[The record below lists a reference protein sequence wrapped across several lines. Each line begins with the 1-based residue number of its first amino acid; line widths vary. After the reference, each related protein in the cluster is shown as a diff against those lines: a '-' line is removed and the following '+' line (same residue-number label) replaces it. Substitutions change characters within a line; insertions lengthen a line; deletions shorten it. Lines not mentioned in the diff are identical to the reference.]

1 MADSASDK
9 DRDPSSENPIARRSF
24 LLGAGTAVAAGLTP
38 TAEAQAKTKK
48 AGPEPKAAAAA
59 PPAPEPLLTL
69 TPTEHAFIVA
79 AVDTLIPA
87 DELSP
92 SASDCGVAAFV
103 DRQLAGA
110 YGNGARLY
118 RDGPF
123 VKGKPELGYQ
133 LALNPREFFRAG
145 IAQTNE
151 WTRKTYGKDFD
162 RLSEADREAALK
174 TMEAGKAE
182 FPGFPLQHVLRRA
195 AADDDGRLL
204 RRSDLWRQPQQG
216 GLEDGRLSGPAG
228 DLSRRVQDLLR
239 QEIRQAA
246 ALDRGL
252 YLKQPRSAHDD
263 VLKEVDAVVIG
274 VGWTG
279 SILARELTK
288 AGLKVVGLERGAY
301 RMPREDFTLPA
312 VRDDLKYVQRHELFQ
327 DTQLETV
334 TLRHSPRDAALPIR
348 RLGSFLPGT
357 NLGGAGSHW
366 NGNTWRGTPYDHAPR
381 SHNIE
386 RYGADAIPDDMPI
399 ADYPVSY
406 DELEPYYDK
415 FEKLAGI
422 SGKAGNL
429 RGQKIDGGN
438 VFEGPRQNEYP
449 NKPLLQPMAGAIMES
464 ACKKPR
470 LPSVP
475 GAGRATRATSIPIPK
490 GSRSGPANIAAI
502 ASVSA
507 ARPMPRPRP
516 MSACCRRCSPTTNF
530 ELRHHAYVKELVYD
544 KQARKVKAVRYVDTR
559 SGEEYEQPAGLVILG
574 AYVFNNV
581 LLMLAAGIGE
591 PYDSRTGKGVVGK
604 NYCYQVTGN
613 NVTVFFEDQEIN
625 PFMAAGSHGTV
636 IDDFNGDNFDHGG
649 LGFFG
654 GAYIQA
660 GVSNGRPILT
670 RPVPPGTPR
679 WGRDWKKATA
689 KWYNHAFNI
698 SASGCNYA
706 HRENFLDL
714 DPTYKDALG
723 RPLIRM
729 SFNFHEQDYKLG
741 GIYGRRARPHRQG
754 DEPDRD
760 ELAGV
765 AAGQLQR
772 RALSVDPQYRRH
784 HHGRRPPVERAQ
796 PLSAGLGRRQSV
808 RDGRLGVPA
817 EPELQ
822 SDRHGRRARLLV
834 GQCDRHAVP
843 QAPGPAGVRAGLARR
858 SPQGR

>member
-1 MADSASDK
+1 MA
-9 DRDPSSENPIARRSF
+9 
-24 LLGAGTAVAAGLTP
+24 TT
-38 TAEAQAKTKK
+38 
-48 AGPEPKAAAAA
+48 
-59 PPAPEPLLTL
+59 
-69 TPTEHAFIVA
+69 
-79 AVDTLIPA
+79 
-87 DELSP
+87 
-92 SASDCGVAAFV
+92 
-103 DRQLAGA
+103 
-110 YGNGARLY
+110 
-118 RDGPF
+118 
-123 VKGKPELGYQ
+123 
-133 LALNPREFFRAG
+133 
-145 IAQTNE
+145 
-151 WTRKTYGKDFD
+151 
-162 RLSEADREAALK
+162 
-174 TMEAGKAE
+174 
-182 FPGFPLQHVLRRA
+182 
-195 AADDDGRLL
+195 
-204 RRSDLWRQPQQG
+204 
-216 GLEDGRLSGPAG
+216 
-228 DLSRRVQDLLR
+228 
-239 QEIRQAA
+239 
-246 ALDRGL
+246 
-252 YLKQPRSAHDD
+252 
-263 VLKEVDAVVIG
+263 LKEVDAVVIG

-386 RYGADAIPDDMPI
+386 RYGAGAIPADMPI

-449 NKPLLQPMAGAIMES
+449 NKPLLQPLAGAIMES
-464 ACKKPR
+464 ACKSLGFHPFPAPAANSSDVYVNPEGLTLGACEYCGHCERFGCEANAKASPNVCL
-470 LPSVP
+470 LP
-475 GAGRATRATSIPIPK
+475 ALFADK
-490 GSRSGPANIAAI
+490 
-502 ASVSA
+502 
-507 ARPMPRPRP
+507 
-516 MSACCRRCSPTTNF
+516 NF

-544 KQARKVKAVRYVDTR
+544 KQAKKVRAVRYVDTR
-559 SGEEYEQPAGLVILG
+559 SGEEYEQPAGLVVLG

-581 LLMLAAGIGE
+581 LLMLTAGIGE
-591 PYDSRTGKGVVGK
+591 PYDSQTGKGVVGK

-613 NVTVFFEDQEIN
+613 NLTVFFENQEIN

-654 GAYIQA
+654 GAFIQA
-660 GVSNGRPILT
+660 SVTNGRPILT

-689 KWYNHAFNI
+689 KWYNHAFNV
-698 SASGCNYA
+698 SASGCSYA

-741 GIYGRRARPHRQG
+741 EYMGGVLTRIGKAMNPTVMSSPVSRRVNYNVVPYQSTHNTGGTIMGA
-754 DEPDRD
+754 
-760 ELAGV
+760 
-765 AAGQLQR
+765 
-772 RALSVDPQYRRH
+772 DPQSSVLNGYLQAWDADNLFVM
-784 HHGRRPPVERAQ
+784 GASVFPQNQSYNPTGMVGA
-796 PLSAGLGRRQSV
+796 LAYWSANAIVTQYLKR
-808 RDGRLGVPA
+808 
-817 EPELQ
+817 
-822 SDRHGRRARLLV
+822 
-834 GQCDRHAVP
+834 
-843 QAPGPAGVRAGLARR
+843 PGPLV
-858 SPQGR
+858 